1 MASRFQHIFLSLGL
15 SCILIGLTSQSHAG
29 KLRADNELFDVGAT
43 VGVLNIEDF
52 PSEYAYGLYVT
63 FKASEYYF
71 LQYNYI
77 QSEVGESSFEKNAAS
92 ATFAI
97 GDDRTFQHYDLLL
110 GYNLFQGE
118 FYGKGENAHLS
129 NLYIVGGIGN
139 TDFGDESNFTY
150 TFGVG
155 YQIEF
160 NRKWVTRIDYR
171 DHIYKTSL
179 IIGGGEETVQ
189 NTQFSASFGY
199 LF

>member
-1 MASRFQHIFLSLGL
+1 MANRFQHIFLKLAL
-15 SCILIGLTSQSHAG
+15 LVLCSQWVANANAA

-52 PSEYAYGLYVT
+52 TSEYVYGLYAT
-63 FKASEYYF
+63 FKASEHYF
-71 LQYNYI
+71 LQYNFI
-77 QSEVGESSFEKNAAS
+77 QTEVGESSFEKNAAS

-97 GDDRTFQHYDLLL
+97 GENRTFQHYDLLI
-110 GYNLFQGE
+110 GYNIFQGE
-118 FYGKGENAHLS
+118 FYGSGENAHLS

-160 NRKWVTRIDYR
+160 YRKWVTRIDYR

-189 NTQFSASFGY
+189 NTQFSLSLGY